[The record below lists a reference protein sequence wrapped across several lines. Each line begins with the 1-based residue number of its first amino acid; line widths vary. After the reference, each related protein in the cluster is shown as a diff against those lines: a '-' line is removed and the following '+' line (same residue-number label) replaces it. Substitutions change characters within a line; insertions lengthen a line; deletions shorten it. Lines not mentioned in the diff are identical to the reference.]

1 MKNNKSQLD
10 IFLLKRIEDNRK
22 ALRHNLDST
31 LQEEQ
36 VCFEEIV
43 KGTKHYQTNENT
55 YAHNDYASFKRA
67 IENNKKQER
76 IILRS
81 AENTCVTHCK
91 NINRR

>member
-10 IFLLKRIEDNRK
+10 IFLLNRIEENREE
-22 ALRHNLDST
+22 LRHNLDST
-31 LQEEQ
+31 LQVEQ
-36 VCFEEIV
+36 ACLEEIV
-43 KGTKHYQTNENT
+43 KGIRHCKTNENT

-81 AENTCVTHCK
+81 AENTWSRIVK
-91 NINRR
+91 N

>member
-43 KGTKHYQTNENT
+43 KGIRHCKTN
-55 YAHNDYASFKRA
+55 
-67 IENNKKQER
+67 I
-76 IILRS
+76 
-81 AENTCVTHCK
+81 THC
-91 NINRR
+91 NLPYNEFVLRDGD

>member
-10 IFLLKRIEDNRK
+10 IFLLKRIEENREE
-22 ALRHNLDST
+22 LRHVLDST
-31 LQEEQ
+31 LQVEQ
-36 VCFEEIV
+36 ACLEEIV

-81 AENTCVTHCK
+81 AENTWSRIVK
-91 NINRR
+91 N